1 LCGSISMPTFPP
13 ASRPRDSMSVQNG
26 ITTSPHW

>member
-1 LCGSISMPTFPP
+1 VCGCNSKPTYTP
-13 ASRPRDSMSVQNG
+13 ASRARDSMSVQNG